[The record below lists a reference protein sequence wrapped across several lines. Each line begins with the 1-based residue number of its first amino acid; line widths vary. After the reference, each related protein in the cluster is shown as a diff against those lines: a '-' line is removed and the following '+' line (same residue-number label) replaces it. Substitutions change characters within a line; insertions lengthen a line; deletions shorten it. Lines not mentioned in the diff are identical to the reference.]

1 MWVKIN
7 ENITEKDCL
16 YKDKAGEIYQV
27 AKTPIWDE
35 NGQIFYVV
43 GGNSSFTIDFRHAT
57 PVSIRKEKLGKIKDR
72 MKE

>member
-1 MWVKIN
+1 MWIKIN

-27 AKTPIWDE
+27 AKTTIWDE

-43 GGNSSFTIDFRHAT
+43 KDTNLSTIDIRHAT
-57 PVSIRKEKLGKIKDR
+57 PVSIRKEKLGKIKNR